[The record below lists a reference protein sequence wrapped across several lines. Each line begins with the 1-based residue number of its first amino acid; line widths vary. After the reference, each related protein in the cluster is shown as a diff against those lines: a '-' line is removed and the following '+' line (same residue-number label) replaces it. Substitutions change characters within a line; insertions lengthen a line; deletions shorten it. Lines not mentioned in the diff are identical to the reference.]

1 MPRHKSFR
9 YLLTL
14 VDTFTGWIE
23 AFPTARE
30 MADVVATI
38 LIEQIILRFSL
49 LEILQ
54 SDNSPAFISSITRQ
68 DSESLNITWN
78 LHIPYHPQSSGKVEW
93 ANGLLKEHLT
103 KLTLET
109 PPVQANPPPAGFN
122 KAQSH
127 P

>member
-1 MPRHKSFR
+1 
-9 YLLTL
+9 
-14 VDTFTGWIE
+14 
-23 AFPTARE
+23 

-38 LIEQIILRFSL
+38 LIKHIILRFSL
-49 LEILQ
+49 PRTLQ
-54 SDNSPAFISSITRQ
+54 SDNGPAFISSITQ
-68 DSESLNITWN
+68 QVSENLNITWK
-78 LHIPYHPQSSGKVEW
+78 LHIPYHPQSLGKVER

-122 KAQSH
+122 KAQSY